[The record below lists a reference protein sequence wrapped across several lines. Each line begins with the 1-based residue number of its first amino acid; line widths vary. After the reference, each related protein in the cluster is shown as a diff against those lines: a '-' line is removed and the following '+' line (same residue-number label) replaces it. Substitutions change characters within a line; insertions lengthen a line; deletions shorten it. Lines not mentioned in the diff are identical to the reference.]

1 VGTRG
6 WPRGGRGEGRG
17 IGRDRSWGYRTGASA
32 TISSCPRFIENNDI
46 QALSKATFRG
56 LKSLTHL

>member
-1 VGTRG
+1 MAGGGV
-6 WPRGGRGEGRG
+6 RGGCPPCPR
-17 IGRDRSWGYRTGASA
+17 RSPASL
-32 TISSCPRFIENNDI
+32 SSRPRFIENNDI

>member
-1 VGTRG
+1 MGVPG
-6 WPRGGRGEGRG
+6 WGLLPVP
-17 IGRDRSWGYRTGASA
+17 SA
-32 TISSCPRFIENNDI
+32 QPCSLSSCPRFIENNDI

>member
-1 VGTRG
+1 MGMGTRG
-6 WPRGGRGEGRG
+6 QGGHGEGGGTR
-17 IGRDRSWGYRTGASA
+17 RDRSPLGSRA